1 MFLRN
6 KELYFFFFI
15 VDRSRRKSSFF
26 SCKPLD
32 VLSNWVNIQNDTTA
46 EDSTTKKWVR
56 SEFRIFITPVDIHN
70 RRQFSRFEY
79 LKQKYDT
86 VGTSR
91 RSHPSPHRLCTKIR
105 RKHPIAILQWIC
117 LACTCKFCKNARLHF
132 VRRVRVRVASH
143 VRPTELS
150 DASIYPLSTTKLLDV
165 QSSPNNISFALRIII
180 L

>member
-91 RSHPSPHRLCTKIR
+91 RSYPSPPQIMHENTQETPHR
-105 RKHPIAILQWIC
+105 HPAMDLSGMHLQIL
-117 LACTCKFCKNARLHF
+117 
-132 VRRVRVRVASH
+132 
-143 VRPTELS
+143 
-150 DASIYPLSTTKLLDV
+150 
-165 QSSPNNISFALRIII
+165 
-180 L
+180 